1 MRVGKFE
8 HEAKKNYIPGPGSYR
23 SPSDFGQYDG
33 NVYNMNLTMYKTTL
47 SKNNSKSKLNSTLR
61 STSRNKLWDL

>member
-8 HEAKKNYIPGPGSYR
+8 SEAKKNYIPGPGSYR

-33 NVYNMNLTMYKTTL
+33 NVYNLNITMYKTNSSKMNGRQSNL
-47 SKNNSKSKLNSTLR
+47 SSGNRLSSKNKN
-61 STSRNKLWDL
+61 